1 MKISTKGMFRKLGYR
16 QESTTIERF
25 IVYKKRHGVGFNY
38 IEFDTIDKTFE
49 ASYYD
54 PKGKSHPLIIT
65 PKELV
70 AIYKQIDELGGEFNG

>member
-1 MKISTKGMFRKLGYR
+1 MKISAKGMFRKLVYR

-25 IVYKKRHGVGFNY
+25 IAYKKRHRVGFNY
-38 IEFDTIDKTFE
+38 IEFDTIDKTYE

-54 PKGKSHPLIIT
+54 SKGKSHPLIIT

-70 AIYKQIDELGGEFNG
+70 AIYKQIDELGGI